1 MMAAVKFNWDIVWN
15 IVLILLWL
23 WQARWTWLDAEAR
36 YGRGRFFGFLA
47 LALPGAGMLF
57 YWLYR
62 ESALMEIDMLDAETA
77 FEVADTVQVTRS
89 AADRARSRDVRYMS
103 RNSRKFISRRD
114 RLDAKE
120 LREKA
125 AAVESENPMLAKELR
140 EKADQLDPPRPPRK
154 PFRRRWKEFWIIQRD
169 KWEIRR
175 KRRRE
180 RREYLRRPKKLR
192 KYDEFMDRLKST
204 PVVDPTME
212 GLIFEGQ
219 YEVARERAIINLQI
233 AEESGDERKSVTY
246 RRYLDQI
253 EKITHMYFPERGELD
268 ESLAQFDLSAGNEE

>member
-1 MMAAVKFNWDIVWN
+1 MAAVKFNWDIVWN
-15 IVLILLWL
+15 IALIALWI
-23 WQARWTWLDAEAR
+23 WQARWTWLDAHAK
-36 YGRGRFFGFLA
+36 YGRGPFFGLLA
-47 LALPGAGMLF
+47 LFLPGAGILF
-57 YWLYR
+57 YFLYR

-77 FEVADTVQVTRS
+77 LEVSDTVQVSRT
-89 AADRARSRDVRYMS
+89 AGDRASSRDVRNMA
-103 RNSRKFISRRD
+103 RNTGRFISRRD
-114 RLDAKE
+114 RRDAKE

-125 AAVESENPMLAKELR
+125 AAVENENPLLAKELR
-140 EKADQLDPPRPPRK
+140 EKADLLDPPRPPRK

-175 KRRRE
+175 KRMRE
-180 RREYLRRPKKLR
+180 RREYLKRPKKLR
-192 KYDEFMDRLKST
+192 KYDEFMERLQKT

-233 AEESGDERKSVTY
+233 AEEAGDERKIITY

-253 EKITHMYFPERGELD
+253 EKITHMYFPERAEEDETLEKYDMSGGGE
-268 ESLAQFDLSAGNEE
+268 E